1 MHIFSFMKKKLMAMP
16 LGSKIKELRKSLGL
30 KQSNIAA
37 ESKETNWPIK
47 QRSYEKAESG
57 LDEIGHD
64 LFEKIAK
71 FFNYHS
77 AAIGQK
83 QLINITAADI
93 CTVKNKIQKGKSKK
107 NDTLIHQ
114 VYINR
119 ISNISQIQAI
129 SQNVDSKYIDYK
141 FNPNKKENEL
151 IKELLKKIQ
160 ILCLNK
166 QKEKQYNVDSFFKLD
181 TDFKQLDDLTQVG
194 QTLDNLEKCGITL
207 YAGNIEI
214 SNLNTFVHSQEDT
227 LDGDGSG
234 DNIKQIRDS
243 IEKYSIK
250 KSEEIYIILCFQ
262 KNSYSKSMTFK
273 YENEFNK
280 NSLDQIIKEYELSFL
295 DKNVSDDENQV
306 MQILL
311 SDFGYSD
318 SINRKNVSISD
329 DNYDRKVKK
338 YYEKINSKQV
348 EFSKTGEL

>member
-1 MHIFSFMKKKLMAMP
+1 MKKKLMAMP
-16 LGSKIKELRKSLGL
+16 LGSKIKKLRKSLGL
-30 KQSNIAA
+30 KQSNIAD

-57 LDEIGHD
+57 QDEIGHD

-71 FFNYHS
+71 FFNYYS

-93 CTVKNKIQKGKSKK
+93 CTVKSQIQKDKLKK
-107 NDTLIHQ
+107 RDTLIQQ
-114 VYINR
+114 VYINK

-129 SQNVDSKYIDYK
+129 SLNVDSKYIGYR
-141 FNPNKKENEL
+141 FNPNEQENEL

-194 QTLDNLEKCGITL
+194 QTLDNLGKCGIAL

-214 SNLNTFVHSQEDT
+214 NILKSFVHSQEDT

-234 DNIKQIRDS
+234 DDIKQIRDF

-250 KSEEIYIILCFQ
+250 KYEELYIILCFQ
-262 KNSYSKSMTFK
+262 KNSHSKSMTFK
-273 YENEFNK
+273 YENDFNK
-280 NSLDQIIKEYELSFL
+280 NTLDQIIKEYELSFL
-295 DKNVSDDENQV
+295 DKNVSEDENQV

-318 SINRKNVSISD
+318 SINRKNVFISD
-329 DNYDRKVKK
+329 DNHDRKVKK
-338 YYEKINSKQV
+338 HYEKINNKQI
-348 EFSKTGEL
+348 EFSKIGEL